1 MLIPTP
7 LATILTALACKA
19 VCEIVF
25 DDKETRSPA
34 EQAMQGHDTFDME
47 IAEDMIRRA
56 IEESE
61 GAEDES

>member
-25 DDKETRSPA
+25 DDKETRSTA
-34 EQAMQGHDTFDME
+34 ERAMQGHDTYSTE
-47 IAEDMIRRA
+47 IAQDMIRTA
-56 IEESE
+56 LEEGE
-61 GAEDES
+61 EDED

>member
-7 LATILTALACKA
+7 IATILTALACKA
-19 VCEIVF
+19 VCELVF
-25 DDKETRSPA
+25 EDKDTRTPA

-47 IAEDMIRRA
+47 IAQDMIRRA

-61 GAEDES
+61 GAEDED